1 MKESKEEI
9 RRIGTKNGISK
20 KKLTL
25 RADDS
30 PEISNQAREGDEF
43 CGAVGTSST
52 CDENGVRKSRFSGF
66 PLFYTYDNN

>member
-9 RRIGTKNGISK
+9 RRTGTKNDNSK

-30 PEISNQAREGDEF
+30 PEISNQARGGDKF
-43 CGAVGTSST
+43 CGAVGTSSI
-52 CDENGVRKSRFSGF
+52 CDEKGVRKSRFSRF
-66 PLFYTYDNN
+66 PLFYTYDDN